1 MGYAGPGRLRFC
13 RARAARPG
21 VERQERG
28 LRPDGAERRPD
39 RGALE
44 DGRYGAAGPAGGDD
58 AAAAP
63 AAAGGHLRARGRRTR
78 SWCWISK
85 SVTYGW
91 PAGRWGQTRAVEHD
105 GNGWVRCDLGHRH
118 WGRYGAAG
126 LLIADH
132 RRDDEPWILL
142 QHRAAWTASG
152 NTWGIPGGARDSH
165 ESPAEGALRE
175 AGEETGI
182 RSASLRVGGE
192 LVDDHGQLVLRHGAR
207 RPGRVRGPRA
217 AGGVRRAALGAG
229 VAGHRAGPASGFA
242 GTWPVLRERL
252 R

>member
-1 MGYAGPGRLRFC
+1 M
-13 RARAARPG
+13 
-21 VERQERG
+21 
-28 LRPDGAERRPD
+28 
-39 RGALE
+39 
-44 DGRYGAAGPAGGDD
+44 
-58 AAAAP
+58 
-63 AAAGGHLRARGRRTR
+63 
-78 SWCWISK
+78 
-85 SVTYGW
+85 
-91 PAGRWGQTRAVEHD
+91 EHD

-126 LLIADH
+126 LLIADG
-132 RRDDEPWILL
+132 RRGDEPLILL

-192 LVDDHGQLVLRHGAR
+192 LVDDHGSWSYITVL
-207 RPGRVRGPRA
+207 
-217 AGGVRRAALGAG
+217 AALVESVVLVPQEESAELRW
-229 VAGHRAGPASGFA
+229 VPESQVTDLDLHPGFA
-242 GTWPVLRERL
+242 GTWPVLREKLL